1 MVEERVLLNHQAT
14 SMNRRGIAFPIKLA
28 RPRATFLLRLSLAAV
43 FFWFGVLKL
52 ADVSP
57 VTELLRGSLPFLAR
71 SPFIELLG
79 VAEMIIAAGLVV
91 DRLSKQAAV
100 LMVLHLICTLGVV
113 LISPSLVFAPRFPV
127 LTMQG
132 EFLAKNLVFIAAG
145 LVVLF
150 SNEAS

>member
-1 MVEERVLLNHQAT
+1 MVEERILLRHQAT
-14 SMNRRGIAFPIKLA
+14 RIGRRGFAFPIKLA

-57 VTELLRGSLPFLAR
+57 VTEMLRGSLPFLAR
-71 SPFIELLG
+71 SPFIEMLG
-79 VAEMIIAAGLVV
+79 LAEMIIAAGLVV

-100 LMVLHLICTLGVV
+100 LMVLHLICTLGIV

-132 EFLAKNLVFIAAG
+132 EFLVKNLVFIAAG

-150 SNEAS
+150 SNEAT

>member
-1 MVEERVLLNHQAT
+1 MVEERVLLRDQVRT
-14 SMNRRGIAFPIKLA
+14 MSWRRAFPIRLA
-28 RPRATFLLRLSLAAV
+28 KPRATFLLRQSLAAV

-57 VTELLRGSLPFLAR
+57 VTELLRNTMPLLAR

-79 VAEMIIAAGLVV
+79 LAEMVIAAGLVV
-91 DRLSKQAAV
+91 NRISKQAAV
-100 LMVLHLICTLGVV
+100 LMVLHLLCTLSIV
-113 LISPSLVFAPRFPV
+113 LISPSLVFAPRVPI

-150 SNEAS
+150 SND